1 MMCAIF
7 GPNQNHHKMISGNYY
22 DNDESD
28 KTNKLPGIQ
37 KIIDQKFLEQRKIF
51 LWGPVDDESARD
63 IVSKLLY
70 LESVRPNVKIT
81 FFIDSPGG
89 IVSSGFSILDT
100 MNLIS
105 SPVSTVCMGMAASM
119 GSILLSAGEKGER
132 YIFPL
137 GEVMIH
143 QPSIGMM
150 QGSAADL
157 QIQAKKIAK
166 TKEISAEILAKNCEQ
181 SVEQILKDF
190 DRDHWMDAR
199 ESINYGIVDKI
210 FNMK

>member
-1 MMCAIF
+1 MTSAIY
-7 GPNQNHHKMISGNYY
+7 GNHMESEH
-22 DNDESD
+22 SD
-28 KTNKLPGIQ
+28 KTPGIQ
-37 KIIDQKFLEQRKIF
+37 KVIDLKFLEQRKIF
-51 LWGPVDDESARD
+51 LWGPVDDDSAKD

-70 LESVRPNVKIT
+70 LESIKPGAKIT

-89 IVSSGFSILDT
+89 VVSSGFSILDT
-100 MNLIS
+100 MQLIS

-132 YIFPL
+132 YMFPL

-143 QPSIGMM
+143 QPSIGML

-157 QIQAKKIAK
+157 QIQARQIAK
-166 TKEISAEILAKNCEQ
+166 TKEIAAEILAKNCNQ

-190 DRDHWMDAR
+190 DRDHWMNAK
-199 ESINYGIVDKI
+199 ESIEYGIADKV
-210 FNMK
+210 FSMV